1 MANSECTH
9 MRVGKEPCVACGGK
23 RESNTKDPSTL
34 DKAFSA
40 GWDLISKKSW
50 DGLSDDEGWTK
61 NPLQCRNCGKKMTD
75 AEWEQKTC
83 ECGTKNTVHPSMR

>member
-1 MANSECTH
+1 MKINIHGLMGRRERDF
-9 MRVGKEPCVACGGK
+9 MRND
-23 RESNTKDPSTL
+23 R
-34 DKAFSA
+34 AFSA
-40 GWDLISKKSW
+40 GWELISKKSW

-83 ECGTKNTVHPSMR
+83 ECGTRNTVHPSMR